1 MTGLYAIARQ
11 PPPAGTG
18 RLPRTAPRPTGLL
31 LFWVCFFPMTAV
43 ARDNP
48 RAIEVFEKT
57 VRPLLVKHCYE
68 CHGPE
73 SGAGESELRLDS
85 LAGILKG
92 GKSGPAVVPGKP
104 GSSLLMH
111 AINHDPTVTAMPPE
125 KRLSRAQIATLA
137 RWVAIKPPWPVAG
150 RAAKPRRPRVA
161 ESGIT
166 DADRR
171 FWAFQ
176 TPRAPQLPQ
185 VQNQAWVR
193 NPVDPFLLSR
203 LEAQG
208 LAPAEPADRR
218 TLIRRAT
225 FDLHGLPPTPD
236 QVHRFLNDQSPDAFE
251 RVVERLLN
259 SPRYGEKW
267 GRHWLDVARYS
278 DSNGMDDNIAFAD
291 AWRYRD
297 YVISVFNQDT
307 PYDQF
312 VRDQVAGDLLTTW
325 NAPRRSDA
333 VVATTFLMLG
343 QKQPSADDPVKQQL
357 DIVDEQLDTLT
368 RAFLAMTVACAR
380 CHDHKFD
387 PYSQRDYYA
396 LAGILRS
403 TTSMLSFRVDAKF
416 NVTAL
421 TNPADNAVVS
431 RLEQQMDR
439 HDDVL
444 VNGNKLDMTAEL
456 RKSHTDE
463 VNAAYEKM
471 SAIPTAMAVEDG
483 AVADMP
489 VLLRGNHLT
498 PADLVARGV
507 PRILAGSRSFSVAAG
522 ASGRRELAAWLV
534 SPDNPL
540 TARVMVNRIWQWHMG
555 TGIVASVD
563 NFGRLGQRPQNPELL
578 DWLAIRFVESG
589 WSIKAMHR
597 LIMCSSA
604 YRMSSR
610 ENQAARQVDPEN
622 RLLWRMPSRRLQAE
636 ELRDS
641 LLAVSGQL
649 DNTMGG
655 RTLPIRNHKIMS
667 GSEISK
673 CNAVHQQPRRT
684 IYLPVIR
691 SGLHEFLTT
700 FDFPDPSVPAG
711 RRHATT
717 VAPQALYMMNAPLI
731 DTSAQR
737 VARLLMKS
745 AGTGIDDR
753 VRAAY
758 ALLLARQAAPVDVS
772 QWKRFID
779 RRMQLAAA
787 TGLQPDAAELEAWE
801 SLVRVLFSSNTFIY
815 VQ

>member
-1 MTGLYAIARQ
+1 MAWLAALSLLAALCPLQ
-11 PPPAGTG
+11 A
-18 RLPRTAPRPTGLL
+18 APL
-31 LFWVCFFPMTAV
+31 A
-43 ARDNP
+43 NP
-48 RAIEVFEKT
+48 RAIDIFEKT
-57 VRPLLVKHCYE
+57 VRPMLVKHCYE

-73 SGAGESELRLDS
+73 SGAGASELRLDS
-85 LAGILKG
+85 LASILKG
-92 GKSGPAVVPGKP
+92 GKSGPAVVAGKP
-104 GSSLLMH
+104 DLSLLIH
-111 AINHDPTVTAMPPE
+111 AVSHEPSVTAMPPD
-125 KRLSRAQIATLA
+125 KRLAQSEIATLI
-137 RWVAIKPPWPVAG
+137 RWVAIKAPWPVAG
-150 RAAKPRRPRVA
+150 LDQQPRRPRVA

-166 DADRR
+166 DDDRR

-176 TPRAPQLPQ
+176 PVRGHRLPRVRNRQ
-185 VQNQAWVR
+185 WVR
-193 NPVDPFLLSR
+193 NPIDQFVLAR
-203 LEAQG
+203 LEAPG
-208 LAPAEPADRR
+208 LSPAEPADRR

-225 FDLHGLPPTPD
+225 FDLHGLPPTAD
-236 QVHRFLNDQSPDAFE
+236 EVARFVQDDSPDAFE
-251 RVVERLLN
+251 RLVERLLN

-297 YVISVFNQDT
+297 YVIAAFNQDAR
-307 PYDQF
+307 YDQF
-312 VRDQVAGDLLTTW
+312 VKDQVAGDLLTRW

-396 LAGILRS
+396 LAGIFRS

-421 TNPADNAVVS
+421 TSHADNAVVS
-431 RLEQQMDR
+431 RFEQQMDR

-463 VNAAYEKM
+463 LNAAYEKM
-471 SAIPTAMAVEDG
+471 SSIPTAMAVEDG
-483 AVADMP
+483 TVADMP

-498 PADLVARGV
+498 PADPVARGV
-507 PRILAGSRSFSVAAG
+507 PQILAGSRPFAVADG
-522 ASGRRELAAWLV
+522 ASGRRELAEWLA
-534 SPDNPL
+534 SPENPL

-563 NFGRLGQRPQNPELL
+563 NFGRLGQRPRHPELL

-597 LIMCSSA
+597 LIMCSST

-610 ENQAARQVDPEN
+610 DNQAARQVDPEN
-622 RLLWRMPSRRLQAE
+622 QLLWRIPPRRLQAE

-673 CNAVHQQPRRT
+673 CNAVHQRPRRT
-684 IYLPVIR
+684 VYLPVIR

-745 AGTGIDDR
+745 AGVDIDDR

-758 ALLLARQAAPVDVS
+758 ELLLARQAAPVDVS

-779 RRMQLAAA
+779 RRMQMAVAA
-787 TGLQPDAAELEAWE
+787 GLQPDAAELAAWE
-801 SLVRVLFSSNTFIY
+801 SLVRVLFSSNAFVY

>member
-1 MTGLYAIARQ
+1 VNNQ
-11 PPPAGTG
+11 
-18 RLPRTAPRPTGLL
+18 
-31 LFWVCFFPMTAV
+31 
-43 ARDNP
+43 
-48 RAIEVFEKT
+48 RAIDVFEKT

-68 CHGPE
+68 CHGPQAE
-73 SGAGESELRLDS
+73 QAASGLRLDS
-85 LAGILKG
+85 LLSILKG
-92 GKSGPAVVPGKP
+92 GDSGPAVVPGKP
-104 GSSLLMH
+104 DLSLLIH
-111 AINHDPTVTAMPPE
+111 AVSHEPSVTAMPPD
-125 KRLSRAQIATLA
+125 KRLGRAEIAQLID
-137 RWVAIKPPWPVAG
+137 WVSLKAPWPVEG
-150 RAAKPRRPRVA
+150 LDQKSRRPRVA

-166 DADRR
+166 DEDRH

-176 TPRAPQLPQ
+176 PVRVQRLPR
-185 VQNQAWVR
+185 VRDRHWFR
-193 NPVDPFLLSR
+193 NPIDQFVLFR
-203 LEAQG
+203 LEASG
-208 LAPAEPADRR
+208 LSPAEPADRR

-225 FDLHGLPPTPD
+225 FDLHGLPPTPQEVAD
-236 QVHRFLNDQSPDAFE
+236 FVRDDSPDAFE
-251 RVVERLLN
+251 RLVERLLN

-297 YVISVFNQDT
+297 YVIAAFNQDA

-312 VRDQVAGDLLTTW
+312 VREQVAGDLLTTW
-325 NAPRRSDA
+325 HAPRRADA

-421 TNPADNAVVS
+421 TSSADNAMVS

-463 VNAAYEKM
+463 LNAAYEKM

-483 AVADMP
+483 TVSDMP

-498 PADLVARGV
+498 PSGPVARGV
-507 PRILAGSRSFSVAAG
+507 PRILAGRRPFSVAAR
-522 ASGRRELAAWLV
+522 ASGRRELAEWLA
-534 SPDNPL
+534 SPENPL

-563 NFGRLGQRPQNPELL
+563 NFGRLGQRPRNPELL
-578 DWLAIRFVESG
+578 DWLAMRFVESG

-597 LIMCSSA
+597 LIMCSST

-610 ENQAARQVDPEN
+610 DNQAARQVDPQN
-622 RLLWRMPSRRLQAE
+622 QLLWRMPPRRLQAE

-641 LLAVSGQL
+641 LLMVSGQL

-684 IYLPVIR
+684 VYLPVIR

-717 VAPQALYMMNAPLI
+717 VAPQALYMMNAPLM
-731 DTSAQR
+731 DTAAQR
-737 VARLLMKS
+737 VARMLMTS
-745 AGTGIDDR
+745 AGSMTADR

-758 ALLLARQAAPVDVS
+758 ELLLTRRATPGDVS

-779 RRMQLAAA
+779 RRMQLAVK
-787 TGLQPDAAELEAWE
+787 TGLPADAAELAAWE
-801 SLVRVLFSSNTFIY
+801 SLARVLFSSNTFIY

>member
-1 MTGLYAIARQ
+1 MSGLYVIANQ
-11 PPPAGTG
+11 HGPGETG
-18 RLPRTAPRPTGLL
+18 RSPRTGISVTGLL
-31 LFWVCFFPMTAV
+31 LLCACSHSADAI
-43 ARDNP
+43 ARDNT
-48 RAIEVFEKT
+48 RAIDVFEKT

-68 CHGPE
+68 CHGPQA
-73 SGAGESELRLDS
+73 GAGESGLRLDS
-85 LAGILKG
+85 LSSILNG
-92 GKSGPAVVPGKP
+92 GESGPAVVPGKP
-104 GSSLLMH
+104 DLSLLIH
-111 AINHDPTVTAMPPE
+111 AVNHEPTVTAMPPD
-125 KRLSRAQIATLA
+125 KRLARAEIAQLID
-137 RWVAIKPPWPVAG
+137 WVSLKAPWPVAG
-150 RAAKPRRPRVA
+150 LDLKLQRPRVA
-161 ESGIT
+161 ELGIT
-166 DADRR
+166 DDDRR

-176 TPRAPQLPQ
+176 PVRASRLPRVRNRL
-185 VQNQAWVR
+185 WVR
-193 NPVDPFLLSR
+193 NPIDQFVLSR
-203 LEAQG
+203 LEAPG
-208 LAPAEPADRR
+208 LTPAEPADRR

-236 QVHRFLNDQSPDAFE
+236 EVADFAQDDSPDAFE
-251 RVVERLLN
+251 RLVHRLLD

-297 YVISVFNQDT
+297 YVIAAFNQDA

-312 VRDQVAGDLLTTW
+312 VREQVAGDLLTTW
-325 NAPRRSDA
+325 NSPRRADA

-421 TNPADNAVVS
+421 TSQADNAVVS
-431 RLEQQMDR
+431 RFEQQMDQ

-444 VNGNKLDMTAEL
+444 VNGNKLDMTVEL
-456 RKSHTDE
+456 RKSHTNE
-463 VNAAYEKM
+463 LSAAYEKM

-498 PADLVARGV
+498 PADLVPRGV
-507 PRILAGSRSFSVAAG
+507 PRILAGSHPFSVAAG
-522 ASGRRELAAWLV
+522 ASGRRELAEWLV

-540 TARVMVNRIWQWHMG
+540 TPRVMVNRIWQWHMG
-555 TGIVASVD
+555 MGIVASVD
-563 NFGRLGQRPQNPELL
+563 NFGRLGQRPQHPELL

-589 WSIKAMHR
+589 WSMKAMHR
-597 LIMCSSA
+597 LIMCSST

-610 ENQAARQVDPEN
+610 DNQAARQVDPEN
-622 RLLWRMPSRRLQAE
+622 RLLWRMPLRRLQAE

-641 LLAVSGQL
+641 LLLVSEQL
-649 DNTMGG
+649 DSKMGG

-667 GSEISK
+667 GNEISK

-684 IYLPVIR
+684 VYLPVIR

-700 FDFPDPSVPAG
+700 FDFPDPSLLAG
-711 RRHATT
+711 RRHVTI

-745 AGTGIDDR
+745 RGA
-753 VRAAY
+753 
-758 ALLLARQAAPVDVS
+758 
-772 QWKRFID
+772 
-779 RRMQLAAA
+779 
-787 TGLQPDAAELEAWE
+787 
-801 SLVRVLFSSNTFIY
+801 
-815 VQ
+815 